1 MDAMSVSFNGDLDLN
16 NGLASRILVAIG
28 YAKSENN
35 IVYTHGEM
43 SLAAAKEGI
52 ERAKSSVS
60 TEDRHYLDMLA
71 QVVRDLETSGRDML
85 TWS

>member
-1 MDAMSVSFNGDLDLN
+1 MSMSFNGDLDLN

-28 YAKSENN
+28 YAKSEND

-43 SLAAAKEGI
+43 PLAAAKDGI
-52 ERAKSSVS
+52 ERAKTTVS
-60 TEDRHYLDMLA
+60 AEDRPYLDMLA
-71 QVVRDLETSGRDML
+71 QVVQDVEASGSDVL